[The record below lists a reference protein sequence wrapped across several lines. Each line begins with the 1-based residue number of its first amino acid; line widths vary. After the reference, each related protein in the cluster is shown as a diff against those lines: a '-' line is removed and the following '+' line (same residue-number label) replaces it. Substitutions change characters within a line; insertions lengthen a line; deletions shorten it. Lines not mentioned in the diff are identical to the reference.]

1 MAPSPAMQILTL
13 VCGYIICVLIGL
25 LGLVVLWKIFDGS
38 IDLSELLDESNGGA
52 SMSRFQL
59 LIFTFVFAFS
69 LFLVIVSTNPP
80 SFPNIPG
87 TVLSLLGI
95 SGSSYLVSKGI
106 QFSDP
111 AALRAQGTEIVISPN
126 KATVA
131 PGKTQQFTADVSKAG
146 AKLVWEK
153 MAGDGAIDASGLY
166 TAPATVTGGHS
177 YATIQISSPDIPG
190 AVDLAVITIVS

>member
-1 MAPSPAMQILTL
+1 METSPAMQTLTL
-13 VCGYIICVLIGL
+13 VCGYTICVLIGL

-38 IDLSELLDESNGGA
+38 IDLSELLDETGGGA

-69 LFLVIVSTNPP
+69 LFLVIVSAKTPA
-80 SFPNIPG
+80 FPNIPG

-111 AALRAQGTEIVISPN
+111 AGLRAQGTEIVISPN

-131 PGKTQQFTADVSKAG
+131 PGKTQQFTADVSKAR
-146 AKLVWEK
+146 ATLVWEK

-177 YATIQISSPDIPG
+177 YATIQVSSPDIPG